1 MKIVENNVKYGEII
15 TFDHEFY
22 LKTTNFPS
30 NFIPAV
36 GNLSKDL
43 VPGVGCSNE
52 KFSGSLAYCV
62 IRELL
67 HEKILSLKV
76 LSLSK
81 YWQFK
86 LKSY

>member
-15 TFDHEFY
+15 TFDHKFY

-36 GNLSKDL
+36 GILSKDL
-43 VPGVGCSNE
+43 VPEVGCLNE
-52 KFSGSLAYCV
+52 KFSGSLC
-62 IRELL
+62 
-67 HEKILSLKV
+67 ILCDPRITSRKDFVLKV

-81 YWQFK
+81 SWQFK